1 MRFISIIFP
10 SHVLFFSYF
19 SSSSSHAATPHLCQ
33 DDQNSVLLQF
43 MNESLSEPNPK
54 LASWK
59 PDTDCCSWESITCD
73 SATGHVITLDLSNGY
88 LQGTI
93 HSNSSLFKLHT
104 LLSLDLSGNIFLTY
118 NFSSENDEHL
128 SGYSQL
134 SSLTHL
140 NLSNTRFSS
149 QVPLQMSNLTKLD
162 SLNLSF
168 NMGWLKLESPDLERL
183 IQNMSSLRLLYLDE
197 VDMSKHNSNWSD
209 ALSSAVPNLVVL
221 SLLYCSISGPI
232 HSSLSNLHS
241 QKLISPE
248 TLFRSS

>member
-1 MRFISIIFP
+1 MRFISIIFL

-59 PDTDCCSWESITCD
+59 PDTDCCSWEGITCD

-134 SSLTHL
+134 SSLTYL

-149 QVPLQMSNLTKLD
+149 QVPLQMSNLTKLV

-168 NMGWLKLESPDLERL
+168 NMGWIKLESPDLERL

-197 VDMSKHNSNWSD
+197 VDMSKHNSNWCD

-221 SLLYCSISGPI
+221 SLSYFSISGPI

-241 QKLISPE
+241 QKLISLE